1 MIWLSLLRHAQPS
14 MVNGKSALLRFSAFG
29 TSKRTTGDFTTS
41 PLPLHNEGADLSA
54 EPQNSQEK
62 HSKIITKKALF
73 KRSLAYSFSINFIY
87 GGDCRGR
94 FALHCVP
101 SVAVSEP
108 VFPHRPNLRNLSG
121 GLFSFLLGA

>member
-14 MVNGKSALLRFSAFG
+14 MVNGKSALLRFSALG
-29 TSKRTTGDFTTS
+29 GLKRTTGDFTIS
-41 PLPLHNEGADLSA
+41 PLPLHNEGVDLST

-62 HSKIITKKALF
+62 HSIKNI
-73 KRSLAYSFSINFIY
+73 RSAFLASFGIFLSILFIY

-108 VFPHRPNLRNLSG
+108 VFPHRPNLRNLSD